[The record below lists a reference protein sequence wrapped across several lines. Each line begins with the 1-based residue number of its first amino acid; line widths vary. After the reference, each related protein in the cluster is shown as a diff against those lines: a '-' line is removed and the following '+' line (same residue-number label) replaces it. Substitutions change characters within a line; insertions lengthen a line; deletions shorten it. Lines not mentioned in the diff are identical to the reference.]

1 MLAYADTSALFAL
14 FHPGDEFTRTV
25 NAHLRRAPAD
35 LHYPPLLRFELRH
48 VLAQARGDADG
59 ETAWRALL
67 AGERGRLRG
76 VRQDPLGV
84 LHRAGELSARHAR
97 ECPAAGALDVLHAA
111 AALEL
116 GAAEFWTCDG
126 GQAAFARAAGLVVV
140 EFQPD
145 RRKPTR

>member
-14 FHPGDEFTRTV
+14 FHPRDEFTRTV
-25 NAHLRRAPAD
+25 NAHVRRAPAD

-48 VLAQARGDADG
+48 VLSLARGDADG

-76 VRQDPLGV
+76 ARLDPLGMIQ
-84 LHRAGELSARHAR
+84 LAGELSARHAR
-97 ECPAAGALDVLHAA
+97 QCPDAGALDVLHAA

-116 GAAEFWTCDG
+116 GAAEFWTCDA
-126 GQAAFARAAGLVVV
+126 GQAAFARAAGLQVVQ
-140 EFQPD
+140 FQPD
-145 RRKPTR
+145 ARKTTR